1 MLPHLSSQ
9 PGGVKGWGHQLRP
22 RAKALCPKSTPEG
35 PPRCPCRSTDSLGE
49 GCEAMRC
56 PLGGQGC
63 LVLWQ
68 PSRSPGPQAVPPL
81 RLPLLSQRPGS
92 PGLVLPQG
100 PPEGAFSLR
109 SQRPQ
114 RSGPHTQPEP
124 SFQGTASGSSGAL
137 CPGSR
142 ASLSGSLSA
151 PPSPPAP
158 GLLPSLPHVP
168 STPGP
173 RLPLPPQST
182 PSSSPA
188 PTLSARR
195 PPRSLRLGPGVL
207 SGFLFRAAPPPFRLR
222 VRSQAKVTGSV
233 PCWEKQLEL
242 PTRRLCEE
250 VAGVG
255 GWGGVEDKPW
265 FPGERTLLPGLGA
278 GLGGA

>member
-1 MLPHLSSQ
+1 
-9 PGGVKGWGHQLRP
+9 
-22 RAKALCPKSTPEG
+22 
-35 PPRCPCRSTDSLGE
+35 
-49 GCEAMRC
+49 MRC

-207 SGFLFRAAPPPFRLR
+207 SGFLFRAAPRPLGLGLGRR
-222 VRSQAKVTGSV
+222 QRSQGASPAGRNSWNFQQGGFAKK
-233 PCWEKQLEL
+233 W
-242 PTRRLCEE
+242 R
-250 VAGVG
+250 
-255 GWGGVEDKPW
+255 GWGGGGGGQALVPRRTDPPPW
-265 FPGERTLLPGLGA
+265 PGGRA
-278 GLGGA
+278 GGRMRDQDACGWKR